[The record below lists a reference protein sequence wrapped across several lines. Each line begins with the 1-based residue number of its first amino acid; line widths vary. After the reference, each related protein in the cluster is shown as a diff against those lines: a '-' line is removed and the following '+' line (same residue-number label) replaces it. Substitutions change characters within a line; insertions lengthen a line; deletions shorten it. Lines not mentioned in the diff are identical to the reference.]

1 MLVEFIPIFLVGIKY
16 FRSSCVCFKKLLW
29 EWSEFGLLDISVLM
43 CQFFYFYLS
52 LLRNY
57 FVNKSSQKYKVSAL
71 KNFVIK
77 IISIIF
83 VVQKNVSTNFL
94 DKVLE
99 KYLLHLRKIF
109 GILKTQIKIQFN
121 YLFCSN

>member
-1 MLVEFIPIFLVGIKY
+1 MLVVFIPIFLVGIKY
-16 FRSSCVCFKKLLW
+16 FLSSCVCLKKLLR
-29 EWSEFGLLDISVLM
+29 EWSEFRLRNISVLM

-57 FVNKSSQKYKVSAL
+57 FVNKSSQKQKVSAL

-83 VVQKNVSTNFL
+83 VVQKNVSTNFM
-94 DKVLE
+94 DKFLE

-109 GILKTQIKIQFN
+109 GILKTQVKIQFN
-121 YLFCSN
+121 YLFCFN